1 MTARCPRPLAR
12 FLKVEDGV
20 TSVEY
25 AALTALLLGAC
36 LAAILA
42 LAPAAGL
49 TFNATT
55 TSVGSYG
62 VE

>member
-1 MTARCPRPLAR
+1 MSTRTVRALAR
-12 FLKVEDGV
+12 FLKAEDGV

-36 LAAILA
+36 LASLLA

-55 TSVGSYG
+55 TSVGTYG